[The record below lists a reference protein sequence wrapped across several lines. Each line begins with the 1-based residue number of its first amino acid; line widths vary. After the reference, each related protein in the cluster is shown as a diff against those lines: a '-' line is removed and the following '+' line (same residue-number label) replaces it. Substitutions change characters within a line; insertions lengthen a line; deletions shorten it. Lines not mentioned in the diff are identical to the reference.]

1 MFLSPEVAIV
11 QHSAGVMQIVGDYFE
26 NGITFFTNQIY
37 TAISFAVSSGE
48 AAPFVGHNAFLRWQ
62 VVQSVASKAADGSD
76 LFWSE
81 EHVSEDFDISL
92 RVQMAGNVVRLATYH
107 GNGFKEGVSLTVYDE
122 LSRWEKYVVLSLLHM
137 STTNMKH
144 RYAYGCNELVFNPI
158 HKWLWKSPFTPL
170 FRKLLWSNMQLSSK
184 FTILGYIATCKYSAS
199 HSSIFNHAYR
209 LIVDYALAF
218 GLPLTLLNY
227 LLVGW
232 YNGYLDK
239 FYMESWKI
247 FVGLVV
253 VFSGL
258 GNVCLAV
265 LRYRLGEKTLIAALI
280 ENFKWMPMFAIFF
293 GGMSFH
299 LFLALFAHMFS
310 IKMEWGATAKEAE
323 ASNFFKEVPKI
334 FKSFK
339 WMYIFV
345 AICIVGMIY
354 LGCFAPKGWQI
365 NGVTATLPMAVM
377 LGSHVLLPVR
387 NPLHEYC

>member
-1 MFLSPEVAIV
+1 
-11 QHSAGVMQIVGDYFE
+11 
-26 NGITFFTNQIY
+26 
-37 TAISFAVSSGE
+37 
-48 AAPFVGHNAFLRWQ
+48 
-62 VVQSVASKAADGSD
+62 
-76 LFWSE
+76 
-81 EHVSEDFDISL
+81 
-92 RVQMAGNVVRLATYH
+92 
-107 GNGFKEGVSLTVYDE
+107 
-122 LSRWEKYVVLSLLHM
+122 
-137 STTNMKH
+137 
-144 RYAYGCNELVFNPI
+144 
-158 HKWLWKSPFTPL
+158 
-170 FRKLLWSNMQLSSK
+170 
-184 FTILGYIATCKYSAS
+184 
-199 HSSIFNHAYR
+199 

>member
-1 MFLSPEVAIV
+1 LIYGAAEMFLSPEVAIV

-122 LSRWEKYVVLSLLHM
+122 LSRWEKYVVLSLFHM
-137 STTNMKH
+137 GTTNMRH

-184 FTILGYIATCKYSAS
+184 VTILGYIATCTCSGS
-199 HSSIFNHAYR
+199 HSSHAY
-209 LIVDYALAF
+209 
-218 GLPLTLLNY
+218 
-227 LLVGW
+227 
-232 YNGYLDK
+232 
-239 FYMESWKI
+239 
-247 FVGLVV
+247 
-253 VFSGL
+253 
-258 GNVCLAV
+258 
-265 LRYRLGEKTLIAALI
+265 
-280 ENFKWMPMFAIFF
+280 
-293 GGMSFH
+293 
-299 LFLALFAHMFS
+299 
-310 IKMEWGATAKEAE
+310 
-323 ASNFFKEVPKI
+323 
-334 FKSFK
+334 
-339 WMYIFV
+339 
-345 AICIVGMIY
+345 
-354 LGCFAPKGWQI
+354 
-365 NGVTATLPMAVM
+365 
-377 LGSHVLLPVR
+377 
-387 NPLHEYC
+387 